1 MQPKLPDIIIW
12 LKQKNHVNY
21 GIVQAGVM
29 KSSHDS
35 IILLPVMR
43 TADNSSFKV
52 LTNVS

>member
-12 LKQKNHVNY
+12 VKQKINVNY

-35 IILLPVMR
+35 INILPIMR
-43 TADNSSFKV
+43 TGDKSSFKM